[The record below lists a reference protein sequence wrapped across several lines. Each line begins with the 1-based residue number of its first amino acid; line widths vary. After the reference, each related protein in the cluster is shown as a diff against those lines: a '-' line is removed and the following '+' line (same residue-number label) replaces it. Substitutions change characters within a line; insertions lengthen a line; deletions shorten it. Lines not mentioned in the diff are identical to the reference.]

1 MSDMAMLAD
10 DNGYNWI
17 FGHSLT
23 VHTIHQREL
32 GVTFHDNLLHML
44 SRLQLRTFFQ
54 RLLVRKSGN
63 NHLNFIQYD
72 DNNNNNKQIK
82 SKMP

>member
-44 SRLQLRTFFQ
+44 SR
-54 RLLVRKSGN
+54 VSCW
-63 NHLNFIQYD
+63 
-72 DNNNNNKQIK
+72 
-82 SKMP
+82 P